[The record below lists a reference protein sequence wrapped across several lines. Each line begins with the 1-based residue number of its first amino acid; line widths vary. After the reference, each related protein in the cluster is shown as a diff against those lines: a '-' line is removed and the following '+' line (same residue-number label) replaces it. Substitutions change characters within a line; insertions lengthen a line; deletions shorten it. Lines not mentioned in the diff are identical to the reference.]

1 MKIEK
6 LTENKIRVILNTE
19 DIPEPNLDT
28 YTMMSKSC
36 KTEGLFFEILQ
47 KAEKEVGFYTDGCKL
62 LIEAFSSSEGFL
74 VFTITKYTYK
84 DLQEELDICK
94 KKVKVKRKNINYST
108 KQSIYAFNNFDEFC
122 SFCNSLKNNY
132 EFNSKD
138 LSKKISLF
146 LYNDIYYLLIKNI
159 NTNYKYK
166 KLFHSLALEFGKQI
180 FYSNSF
186 ENKLLEHG
194 NIIIK
199 KNAIDTGIKYFV

>member
-122 SFCNSLKNNY
+122 SFCIVV
-132 EFNSKD
+132 FTFTFVRIR
-138 LSKKISLF
+138 IS
-146 LYNDIYYLLIKNI
+146 
-159 NTNYKYK
+159 
-166 KLFHSLALEFGKQI
+166 
-180 FYSNSF
+180 
-186 ENKLLEHG
+186 
-194 NIIIK
+194 
-199 KNAIDTGIKYFV
+199 YFVVAFGLTTEVKSVRSA